1 MGSAFS
7 PLSMTKLVFHIIIYV
22 GIENLICFVS
32 LRMRSENYA
41 PWADIHFANIL
52 ATAIPIYLCDTC
64 D

>member
-1 MGSAFS
+1 
-7 PLSMTKLVFHIIIYV
+7 MTKFVFHIIIYV
-22 GIENLICFVS
+22 GIENLIFFVS

-41 PWADIHFANIL
+41 PWANIHFANIL